1 MNKILPL
8 VFFFLLI
15 VIRVNA
21 QQSPCLRESEELYQL
36 GQLAEIPD
44 ILEECLDKKTD
55 VYDQQEWIKEEKILA
70 RKLLTLTYIY
80 LDDIKNASSAMVKL
94 LKEDPEHEPEEGD
107 PAEFIYL
114 YNKYSSEPFVSVTAK
129 IGGAFTNV
137 STIETYS
144 LSNQLLSEKDYSS
157 GAGIFFALGFEY
169 RFYKGF
175 DVGLELGLTS
185 RRYTVNQN
193 PVTTTLSD
201 PRDGSSYNYQSLNYN
216 AIQNYLDIP
225 LYVKYTFLTERR
237 PRPFIWPFVFAGFG
251 TSLLLNAELDQ
262 LNRTGDLREA
272 VQDEFG
278 GNETGD
284 DSESPPLSINNQ
296 RENLNFFAMAGVGAK
311 IKVLRI
317 HYLSVEARYNIGLTN
332 VVDPQNRFNNNNPE
346 LLWQFGLVEDDH
358 QLSNLAVNVGFYY
371 SIFRTKD
378 LTGGNK
384 IKKSWVPIDSK

>member
-1 MNKILPL
+1 MNKLLPL

-15 VIRVNA
+15 VIRLNA
-21 QQSPCLRESEELYQL
+21 QQSPCLRESEDLYQL

-55 VYDQQEWIKEEKILA
+55 VYDQQEWIKEEKIQA

-114 YNKYSSEPFVSVTAK
+114 YNKYSSEPFVSVALK
-129 IGGAFTNV
+129 VGGAFTNA
-137 STIETYS
+137 SITETFS
-144 LSNQLLSEKDYSS
+144 LTNELLSEKDYSA
-157 GAGIFFALGFEY
+157 GAGIFAALAFEY
-169 RFYKGF
+169 RFFKGF
-175 DVGLELGLTS
+175 DAGIEIGLTN
-185 RRYTVNQN
+185 RRYSVSQN
-193 PVTTTLSD
+193 PVTTTLVD
-201 PRDGSSYNYQSLNYN
+201 PRNNSSYNFQSLDYN

-225 LYVKYTFLTERR
+225 IYLKYTFFTERR
-237 PRPFIWPFVFAGFG
+237 PRPLIWPFAFAGFG

-262 LNRTGDLREA
+262 LNRRGDLREPIEE
-272 VQDEFG
+272 EFG

-284 DSESPPLSINNQ
+284 NSESPPIDISNQ
-296 RENLNFFAMAGVGAK
+296 RESLNLFAMAGVGAK

-317 HYLSVEARYNIGLTN
+317 HYFSVEARYNFGLTN
-332 VVDPQNRFNNNNPE
+332 VVDPGTRFTNNNPE

-358 QLSNLAVNVGFYY
+358 QLSNLAVNFGFYY

-378 LTGGNK
+378 LTGGDK
-384 IKKSWVPIDSK
+384 IKKRWVPIDSK